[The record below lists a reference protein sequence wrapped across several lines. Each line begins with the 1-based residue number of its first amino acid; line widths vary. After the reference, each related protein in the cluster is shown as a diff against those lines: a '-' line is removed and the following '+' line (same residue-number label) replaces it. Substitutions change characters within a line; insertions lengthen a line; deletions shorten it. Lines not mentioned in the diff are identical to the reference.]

1 MVTLQDVLQ
10 PTQQNILPM
19 MAKVGY
25 MDDYQKNMTD
35 DMRNLDQRSMAE
47 SRRWSAFTDSPSQQS
62 QYVETAGQQAG
73 RLFSNFSS
81 FLNRK
86 QREISQAMEVESLHY
101 YHVTMILIVF
111 YRHPILIL
119 ITIPP
124 TDQQQ
129 QQQWEDKLLQDIR
142 VMMTAQRLLMLVPCF
157 RHPVPW

>member
-10 PTQQNILPM
+10 PIQQNILPM

-101 YHVTMILIVF
+101 YHVTMILIVCN
-111 YRHPILIL
+111 RHPILIL

-129 QQQWEDKLLQDIR
+129 QQWEDKLLQVIR